1 MAKPTLP
8 SGENAKNGNT
18 ENMPFAN
25 GEQSEN
31 LPMAETGNQTKTLN
45 LPFEEEGHTLEL
57 PTSAENIGQEHWF
70 GDLPMAKEIMPF
82 SAKGQNQNLDN
93 YTDGKVLHFPADS
106 GSSDELPD
114 SDLAELLEDSGHN
127 PIYTGLSKAAR
138 AVQQKNLKITE
149 FDVLLTRLWAE
160 AELPLTDNAP
170 GEICRW
176 ARLLQRR
183 EIRVKEFDQNLAELL
198 AKIGKA

>member
-1 MAKPTLP
+1 
-8 SGENAKNGNT
+8 
-18 ENMPFAN
+18 
-25 GEQSEN
+25 
-31 LPMAETGNQTKTLN
+31 
-45 LPFEEEGHTLEL
+45 
-57 PTSAENIGQEHWF
+57 
-70 GDLPMAKEIMPF
+70 
-82 SAKGQNQNLDN
+82 
-93 YTDGKVLHFPADS
+93 
-106 GSSDELPD
+106 
-114 SDLAELLEDSGHN
+114 
-127 PIYTGLSKAAR
+127 
-138 AVQQKNLKITE
+138 VQQKNLKITE